1 MKDSRIGETL
11 WSEWFGNGYNKG
23 TPKALVFYTEDHV
36 DIHNEVVRRAL
47 ASAIQRDGTTD
58 SLGEAF
64 RLLDGPVLVS
74 HGFAGFLDD
83 GEELSLCDKDAMT
96 IYEDEVDSV
105 LQITW
110 VEINVE

>member
-1 MKDSRIGETL
+1 MKDSRKGETL
-11 WSEWFGNGYNKG
+11 WSEWFGNGYSKE
-23 TPKALVFYTEDHV
+23 TPDSLVFYTEDHV

-74 HGFAGFLDD
+74 HGYAGFID
-83 GEELSLCDKDAMT
+83 EELTQCDKDAMT
-96 IYEDEVDSV
+96 AYEDEAESV
-105 LQITW
+105 LHITW
-110 VEINVE
+110 VEINGD